1 MCGIAGIVA
10 FEGAVSAEQMHGMA
24 GMLAHRGPDDFGY
37 WISESGKTG
46 FAHRRLSIQD
56 LSVMG
61 KQPMHSASER
71 YVICY
76 NGEIYN
82 FEALRAEI
90 DVLEP
95 CHAWRGNSDT
105 EVLLACIDVWGLATT
120 LSKLVGMFAIALWDR
135 SEGHLYLA
143 RDRLGE
149 KPLYYGR
156 LGQRLVFSS
165 ELKAIRTVA
174 AGSLEIDRDSVAQ
187 YMRFGYVPA
196 PRSIYRH
203 IYKLPSAHYLRIAI
217 NTGMVGEPIAY
228 WNMPTSDDGRARE
241 LAGRDD
247 NALTELVHA
256 SLTQAVA
263 LQTVADVP
271 HGAFLSGGVDSST
284 VVGIMQAQSKRPVRT
299 FTIGFDDPG
308 LNEAP
313 FAKAVAAHLGT
324 EHTEMFVTASDALA
338 MIDALPQVYDEPF
351 SDSSQIPTLL
361 VSRLTRQH
369 VTVALSGD
377 GGDELFAGYPRY
389 QLVESLW
396 RRASGIPRGARSAVA
411 GAIRTLSPQSW
422 DRLLGVLPASMR
434 RSVNGRRLHH
444 LAGMGGCDSLGDMY
458 MRLMTRWQPED
469 HLVLG
474 AADVPGLALPH
485 GRDAVDSLRRWDI
498 GQYLQDDLLVKVD
511 RASMSASLETRAP
524 MLDHRVVDLALQLP
538 RRMLVR
544 DGVGKWVL
552 RQVLDR
558 YVPRALIER
567 PKAGFE
573 VPLAAW
579 LRGGLKSWA
588 AALLDPARI
597 AREGYLDTACVQEAW
612 DEHQSGVADRSLH
625 LWHVLMFELWLDS
638 IGEGA

>member
-10 FEGAVSAEQMHGMA
+10 FDGVVNAEQMQGMA
-24 GMLAHRGPDDFGY
+24 DSLAHRGPDDFGY
-37 WISESGKTG
+37 WISEGGMAG

-56 LSVMG
+56 LSAMG
-61 KQPMHSASER
+61 KQPMHSASGR
-71 YVICY
+71 YVVAY

-90 DVLEP
+90 DAIEP
-95 CHAWRGNSDT
+95 GRVWRGNSDT
-105 EVLLACIDVWGLATT
+105 EVLLACIDAWGLGAT

-135 SEGHLYLA
+135 TEGALYLA

-149 KPLYYGR
+149 KPLYYGV
-156 LGQRLVFSS
+156 LNGRLVFSS
-165 ELKAIRTVA
+165 ELKAIRAIA
-174 AGSLEIDRDSVAQ
+174 AGELEIDRESVAQ

-203 IYKLPSAHYLRIAI
+203 IYKLPSAHYLCIIPKRGGA
-217 NTGMVGEPIAY
+217 GQPVAY
-228 WNMPTSDDGRARE
+228 WRAPATDDDGLRA
-241 LAGRDD
+241 LAGEDD
-247 NALTELVHA
+247 GALIERVHQ
-256 SLTQAVA
+256 SLQQAIA

-284 VVGIMQAQSKRPVRT
+284 VVGIMQAQSRRPVRT

-324 EHTEMFVTASDALA
+324 DHTEMFVTANDALA

-351 SDSSQIPTLL
+351 ADSSQIPTLL

-389 QLVESLW
+389 QLTESLW
-396 RRASGIPRGARSAVA
+396 HRAASLPHGARNAAA
-411 GAIRTLSPQSW
+411 GAIRSLSPQAW

-434 RSVNGRRLHH
+434 RSFNGRRLHH
-444 LAGMGGCDSLGDMY
+444 LAAMGRCNSLDDMY
-458 MRLMTRWQPED
+458 LRLMTRWQPED
-469 HLVLG
+469 RLVLG
-474 AADVPGLALPH
+474 AADVSARPLPQ
-485 GRDAVDSLRRWDI
+485 GSDAVDSLRRWDI
-498 GQYLQDDLLVKVD
+498 EQYLQDDLLVKVD
-511 RASMSASLETRAP
+511 RAAMNASLETRAP
-524 MLDHRVVDLALQLP
+524 MLDHRVVELALRLP
-538 RRMLVR
+538 RRMLIR

-573 VPLAAW
+573 VPLAEW
-579 LRGGLKSWA
+579 LRGGLKGWA
-588 AALLDPARI
+588 EALLEPARI
-597 AREGYLDTACVQEAW
+597 AREGYLDAARVQEAW
-612 DEHQSGVADRSLH
+612 EQHQSRVADRSLH
-625 LWHVLMFELWLDS
+625 LWHILMFESWLDS

>member
-1 MCGIAGIVA
+1 
-10 FEGAVSAEQMHGMA
+10 MA
-24 GMLAHRGPDDFGY
+24 DTLAHRGPDDFGY
-37 WISESGKTG
+37 WLSEGGKVG

-56 LSVMG
+56 LSAMG

-71 YVICY
+71 FVVCY

-90 DVLEP
+90 DSLEP
-95 CHAWRGNSDT
+95 GHVWRGNSDT
-105 EVLLACIDVWGLATT
+105 EVLLACIDVWGFAAT
-120 LSKLVGMFAIALWDR
+120 LSRLVGMFAIGLWDR
-135 SEGHLYLA
+135 EEGQLYLA

-149 KPLYYGR
+149 KPLYYGV
-156 LGQRLVFSS
+156 LGERLVFSS
-165 ELKAIRTVA
+165 ELKAIRAVA
-174 AGSLEIDRDSVAQ
+174 AGRLEIDRESVAQ

-196 PRSIYRH
+196 PRSIYRQIH
-203 IYKLPSAHYLRIAI
+203 KLPSAHYLRIAVD
-217 NTGMVGEPIAY
+217 TGEMGEPISF
-228 WNMPTSDDGRARE
+228 WNPPAADDASAAA
-241 LAGRDD
+241 LADEGDGS
-247 NALTELVHA
+247 LTELVHQ
-256 SLTQAVA
+256 SLQQSIA

-271 HGAFLSGGVDSST
+271 HGAFLSGGVDSSL

-313 FAKAVAAHLGT
+313 FAKAVATHLGT
-324 EHTEMFVTASDALA
+324 EHTEMFVTANDALA
-338 MIDALPQVYDEPF
+338 IIDALPQVYDEPF
-351 SDSSQIPTLL
+351 ADSSQIPTLL

-396 RRASGIPRGARSAVA
+396 RRAAGVPRAARSAAA

-422 DRLLGVLPASMR
+422 DRLLGVLPASMS

-444 LAGMGGCDSLGDMY
+444 LAGMGACDNLGDMY
-458 MRLMTRWQPED
+458 VRLMTRWQPED
-469 HLVLG
+469 RLVLG
-474 AADVPGLALPH
+474 ASGVPARPLPH

-498 GQYLQDDLLVKVD
+498 EQYLQDDLLVKVD
-511 RASMSASLETRAP
+511 RASMNASLETRAP
-524 MLDHRVVDLALQLP
+524 MLDHRVVDLALRLP
-538 RRMLVR
+538 RRMLIR

-558 YVPRALIER
+558 YVPRELIER

-573 VPLAAW
+573 VPLAEW

-588 AALLDPARI
+588 AALLDPVRI
-597 AREGYLDTACVQEAW
+597 AREGYLDAARVKEAW
-612 DEHQSGVADRSLH
+612 DQHQSRAADRSLH
-625 LWHVLMFELWLDS
+625 LWHILMFEVWLDS
-638 IGEGA
+638 IGESA